1 MQLEILYKE
10 LPENVCFIYTTI
22 CNKKYGI
29 INSHASNRDKY
40 LYQQA
45 CRYSYES
52 NSEDKI
58 ICKDSKYSDE
68 KICAFL
74 EYLHQKSNLKKSFL
88 LLNKAELQAIRDD
101 KLA

>member
-10 LPENVCFIYTTI
+10 LPENVCLVYTTI

-74 EYLHQKSNLKKSFL
+74 EYLNQTKKLKKEFFFL
-88 LLNKAELQAIRDD
+88 DQAKLQAIRDD